1 MRAKLGES
9 GNKNRCVDLGLIL
22 EDLFTNCVDIGCI
35 NQESLK
41 KNNLIATQLIIKIIK
56 VDI

>member
-1 MRAKLGES
+1 VEENNSFCLIGMRAKLGES

-35 NQESLK
+35 N
-41 KNNLIATQLIIKIIK
+41 
-56 VDI
+56 